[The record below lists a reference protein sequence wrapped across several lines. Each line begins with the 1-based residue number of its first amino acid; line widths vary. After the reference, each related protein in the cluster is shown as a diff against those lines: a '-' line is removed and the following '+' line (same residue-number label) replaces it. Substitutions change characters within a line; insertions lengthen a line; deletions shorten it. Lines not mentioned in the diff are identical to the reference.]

1 MKKKNIAFIV
11 AHPDD
16 ETIGCGGTILKK
28 IAERNNVSLLVLSN
42 GISSRSKNKKDLS
55 FRIKNFYKA
64 LKSYKI
70 KNFELLNYP
79 DNQFDSI
86 ALLNIVK
93 KIESFLKKNNPSE
106 IYTHYFDE
114 LNIDHYITSKAVV
127 TAARPKPFSSIKK
140 IFMFEVL
147 SSTNWNIS
155 GNKFNPNYFEDISK
169 YIDKKKKVL
178 KIYKSEMPKGNHT
191 RSLKNIVRLSEIRGC
206 QVGIK
211 NAEAFYLFREIN

>member
-1 MKKKNIAFIV
+1 MRKKNIAFIV

-86 ALLNIVK
+86 ALLNKKK

-127 TAARPKPFSSIKK
+127 TAARPKPF
-140 IFMFEVL
+140 
-147 SSTNWNIS
+147 
-155 GNKFNPNYFEDISK
+155 
-169 YIDKKKKVL
+169 
-178 KIYKSEMPKGNHT
+178 IYK
-191 RSLKNIVRLSEIRGC
+191 KNIYV
-206 QVGIK
+206 
-211 NAEAFYLFREIN
+211 